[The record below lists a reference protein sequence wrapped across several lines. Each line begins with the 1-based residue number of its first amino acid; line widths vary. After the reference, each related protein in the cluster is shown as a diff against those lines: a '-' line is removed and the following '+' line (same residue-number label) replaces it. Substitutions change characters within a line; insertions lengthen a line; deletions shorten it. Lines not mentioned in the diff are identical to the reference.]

1 MTTMTLDTATKRRKW
16 KKVLF
21 SASLGA
27 AFGFAATFGFLRMAE
42 QGALGM
48 LGTSETIASLVGI
61 LYMLVGLAIGAGLAR
76 PKAGAAFLNV
86 EDAEE
91 IEEQRPMLGYS
102 AATMFAFGGA
112 LVVAALGGPE
122 GIVAPAA
129 ALVSTI
135 GLLVIGVALSLVSK
149 RYQDELMRTLGHEA
163 GAMALGLV
171 GLAGGGWALAAH
183 LGFANGPAPLD
194 WLTMFWALTMVAAF
208 IVVGKRGML
217 MPR

>member
-1 MTTMTLDTATKRRKW
+1 MTTMTSEAATKPRKW
-16 KKVLF
+16 KKVLLS
-21 SASLGA
+21 SALGA
-27 AFGFAATFGFLRMAE
+27 VVGFAATFGFLHLAE
-42 QGALGM
+42 NGALGA
-48 LGTSETIASLVGI
+48 LGFSETVAAVVGM
-61 LYMLVGLAIGAGLAR
+61 LYVIVGLAIGVGLAR

-102 AATMFAFGGA
+102 AATMFAFGAA
-112 LVVAALGGPE
+112 LAIAALGGPG
-122 GIVAPAA
+122 GIFAPAA
-129 ALVSTI
+129 ALATTI
-135 GLLVIGVALSLVSK
+135 GLLVIGVVLSLVSN
-149 RYQDELMRTLGHEA
+149 RYQDELMRALGHEA

-171 GLAGGGWALAAH
+171 GLFGGGWALAAH

-194 WLTMFWALTMVAAF
+194 WLTMFWSLTMVAAF